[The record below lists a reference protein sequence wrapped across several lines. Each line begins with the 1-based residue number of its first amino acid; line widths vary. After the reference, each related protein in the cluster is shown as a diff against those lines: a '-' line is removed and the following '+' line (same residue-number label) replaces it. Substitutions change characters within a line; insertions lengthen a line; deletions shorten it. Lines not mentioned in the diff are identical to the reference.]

1 MTDPIRPDLYQTL
14 LAKHGERMPAE
25 SEVFLRPGWVP
36 LVDRLLTDIAREY
49 PDARIVGLVG
59 CGWLQIDTSLPTN
72 GDHDWT
78 RHVKFDRWL
87 QRYVTES
94 LWTCECCGS
103 HHGRD
108 RLNRRVLCEECQNT
122 KESSD
127 AHA

>member
-1 MTDPIRPDLYQTL
+1 MTYPIDPALYADLF
-14 LAKHGERMPAE
+14 AKHGTRMPAE

-108 RLNRRVLCEECQNT
+108 RLNRRVLCEDCQNS
-122 KESSD
+122 KESCD